1 MILRVESSGRTVL
14 PLLIFMIVFLQP
26 ITDDTS
32 LQLRLSED
40 EDDLSSEKATRIADD
55 TSLQLRLSEDE
66 DDLSSEKA
74 KILGLN
80 TSESTRMIIP
90 NPRELAQRYSTV
102 Q

>member
-1 MILRVESSGRTVL
+1 MSATAPVMYPGMIPGHTDGMILRVESSGRTVL

-74 KILGLN
+74 
-80 TSESTRMIIP
+80 TRRLSRIGT
-90 NPRELAQRYSTV
+90 Q
-102 Q
+102 

>member
-1 MILRVESSGRTVL
+1 
-14 PLLIFMIVFLQP
+14 MIVFLQP

-66 DDLSSEKA
+66 DDLSSEKVA
-74 KILGLN
+74 WWFCETEEKWKSVGVR
-80 TSESTRMIIP
+80 SSSRKP
-90 NPRELAQRYSTV
+90 
-102 Q
+102 